1 MIAQSSRQITAQDE
15 AEDSQ
20 VQSRIGL
27 YLGLRIYSLM
37 KKKIWHVI
45 YYWNSNDS
53 TYKISSKIQE
63 YTDKINLDIRQWYAQ
78 FKL

>member
-37 KKKIWHVI
+37 KKKDMTC
-45 YYWNSNDS
+45 N
-53 TYKISSKIQE
+53 TLLKFE
-63 YTDKINLDIRQWYAQ
+63 
-78 FKL
+78 